1 LRKGINRGDGS
12 SGERN
17 RQKGETKE
25 GKSPEEQNPR
35 NINKNKRKKGKKA
48 IEEVP

>member
-25 GKSPEEQNPR
+25 GKSPEEQKPKEYKLKIKGR
-35 NINKNKRKKGKKA
+35 KERKR
-48 IEEVP
+48 